1 MRRHRSMATT
11 VLLACALGV
20 SPTVSAQEASSRPV
34 GAQTPDGGDVLRSSE
49 ARADAMDPVM
59 RAILFAMAA
68 KVLREAAASPD
79 PLAAL
84 GDTIERS
91 IASAATNPQTLRTIE
106 ALTAQALKDA
116 PPELRQALLAFIVST
131 LKQVRREVGQPR
143 SELR

>member
-1 MRRHRSMATT
+1 MHRWIATA
-11 VLLACALGV
+11 VLLGWALSV
-20 SPTVSAQEASSRPV
+20 SPMAAAHEA
-34 GAQTPDGGDVLRSSE
+34 G
-49 ARADAMDPVM
+49 ARAEAPMASAEPGPPRAPEAYVDPMDPVM

-84 GDTIERS
+84 GDSIERS
-91 IASAATNPQTLRTIE
+91 IAAAGTNPQTLRTIE

-131 LKQVRREVGQPR
+131 LKQARREGGQAARP
-143 SELR
+143 